1 MWLIYALMMLDNLE
15 VIALTSAILSGALLA
30 IMLIFTSIGEAEA
43 NQGLDEYRRDVSS
56 GTLKILQKIK
66 KVSLLVFIPS
76 LLIAAFM
83 PNSKQ
88 AAIIF
93 TAGSAIEYVQN
104 NEKLQELPDKT
115 VDCLNKFIDE
125 YLNEPEETTEHN

>member
-15 VIALTSAILSGALLA
+15 VIALISAVVSGVLWAF
-30 IMLIFTSIGEAEA
+30 MFIFSSVGEAEE
-43 NQGLDEYRRDVSS
+43 NQKLDEYRRDVSS
-56 GTLKILQKIK
+56 GTLKVLQRIK
-66 KVSLLVFIPS
+66 KGALLVFIPS
-76 LLIAAFM
+76 MLLVTFM

-93 TAGSAIEYVQN
+93 TAGTAIEYVQN

-115 VDCLNKFIDE
+115 VECLNKFIDE
-125 YLNEPEETTEHN
+125 YLNEPEETTRHN

>member
-66 KVSLLVFIPS
+66 KVSLFVFIPS

-125 YLNEPEETTEHN
+125 YLNESEEITNHN

>member
-15 VIALTSAILSGALLA
+15 VIALTSTILSGLLWA
-30 IMLIFTSIGEAEA
+30 FMLIFANIGEAEE

-56 GTLKILQKIK
+56 GTLKVLQKIK
-66 KVSLLVFIPS
+66 KGALLVFIPS
-76 LLIAAFM
+76 LLLVSFM

>member
-15 VIALTSAILSGALLA
+15 VIALTSTILSGLLWA
-30 IMLIFTSIGEAEA
+30 FMLIFANIGEAEE

-56 GTLKILQKIK
+56 GTLKVLQKIK
-66 KVSLLVFIPS
+66 KGALLVFIPS
-76 LLIAAFM
+76 LLLVSFM

-125 YLNEPEETTEHN
+125 YLKEDTYTNETH

>member
-125 YLNEPEETTEHN
+125 YLNEPETTTEHN

>member
-15 VIALTSAILSGALLA
+15 MIAGISAFVSGVLWCFMVIFSN
-30 IMLIFTSIGEAEA
+30 IGEAEE
-43 NQGLDEYRRDVSS
+43 NRGISEYNRDVSS
-56 GTLKILQKIK
+56 GTLKVLQKIK
-66 KVSLLVFIPS
+66 KGALLAFIPS
-76 LLIAAFM
+76 LLLVSFM

-125 YLNEPEETTEHN
+125 YLNEPETTTEHN

>member
-15 VIALTSAILSGALLA
+15 WIAITSTAVSG
-30 IMLIFTSIGEAEA
+30 MLWAFMFVFTNIGEAEE
-43 NQGLDEYRRDVSS
+43 NQGLDEYRREVRS
-56 GTLKILQKIK
+56 GTLKVLQKIK
-66 KVSLLVFIPS
+66 KVALLVFIPS
-76 LLIAAFM
+76 LLLAAFM

-125 YLNEPEETTEHN
+125 YLNESEEITNHN